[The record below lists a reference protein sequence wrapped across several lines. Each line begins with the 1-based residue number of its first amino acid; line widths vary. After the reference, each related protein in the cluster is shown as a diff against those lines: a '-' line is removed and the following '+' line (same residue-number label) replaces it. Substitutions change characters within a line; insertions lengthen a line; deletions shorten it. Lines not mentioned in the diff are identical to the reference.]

1 VVVATVVV
9 VVGTAVVVVAA
20 VVVVVAAVVEV
31 VAAVVA
37 VVAGGSVVVSG
48 GAEVE
53 EAAIVESVLSEQPL
67 NSTSTRSTTAD
78 LTHPLYGADSD
89 TQ

>member
-1 VVVATVVV
+1 VVV
-9 VVGTAVVVVAA
+9 
-20 VVVVVAAVVEV
+20 
-31 VAAVVA
+31 

-53 EAAIVESVLSEQPL
+53 ETAMVVSVLLEQPL
-67 NSTSTRSTTAD
+67 SRTATRSTTAD
-78 LTHPLYGADSD
+78 LTHPLYGADSG